1 MPIGHDEIDLDGS
14 ACPEVFQDTYPALF
28 ALLGTGSQRQHFLV
42 SLQVHAQGDEDHGR
56 ISLVSMTHAEMD
68 AIQVE
73 NTPMLL
79 QSALT
84 PGGELLLQ
92 IAIEPTDGAG
102 TGSHSHQRLG
112 NFSDSVGTRAS
123 DKHLGE
129 SLRDLWL
136 IAAVALEDLRVELAL
151 AISRDLQVFD
161 PTRGGPQIALVET
174 ITIPFALGAALAP
187 AHSDERVK
195 LFAHHPLQHHAQGTA
210 GQFA

>member
-1 MPIGHDEIDLDGS
+1 MPIRHDEIDLDRS
-14 ACPEVFQDTYPALF
+14 ACPEVFQNTYPALF
-28 ALLGTGSQRQHFLV
+28 ALLGTGAPRQHLLV

-56 ISLVSMTHAEMD
+56 ISLVSMTHTEMD

-112 NFSDSVGTRAS
+112 DFSDSVGTRAS
-123 DKHLGE
+123 DEHLGQA
-129 SLRDLWL
+129 LGHLWF
-136 IAAVALEDLRVELAL
+136 IATIALEHLGMELTL

-161 PTRGGPQIALVET
+161 PTRGGPQVALVET
-174 ITIPFALGAALAP
+174 VPIPFALGAALAP
-187 AHSDERVK
+187 AHSDERVEF
-195 LFAHHPLQHHAQGTA
+195 LAHHPLQHHAQATA